1 MRREIL
7 IIAKS
12 TSLLSSVRVWFPCPP
27 QLGPLHPA
35 WWCTL
40 RERWTGQEERACEE
54 VGERERVSMEEVIRR
69 KGERER
75 ETDRVGHM

>member
-54 VGERERVSMEEVIRR
+54 VRERERVSMEEVRMGDKKKRR
-69 KGERER
+69 ERER
-75 ETDRVGHM
+75 DG